1 MMQAV
6 PAIQDARSVHKSL
19 RLVGFEPAGLG
30 WDVLLVM
37 QAVTVIQDA
46 RSVHKP
52 LRLVGFEPVG
62 GLGWDVLPVEH
73 VVPAIQNAQSGAT
86 GGRTTWRR
94 FCLPLTI
101 VL

>member
-1 MMQAV
+1 LATSSVGPAALRWGVVPVMQAV
-6 PAIQDARSVHKSL
+6 PAIQGARSVHKPL

-52 LRLVGFEPVG
+52 LRLVGFEP
-62 GLGWDVLPVEH
+62 
-73 VVPAIQNAQSGAT
+73 QS
-86 GGRTTWRR
+86 
-94 FCLPLTI
+94 
-101 VL
+101 